1 MEPTSAYYRS
11 QRLSLHYLDW
21 GNEQAPC
28 LVLIHG
34 GKDHAR
40 SWDWVAR
47 ALAHD
52 YRVIAPDLRGH
63 GESDWA
69 TGSMYCLVDS
79 VLDLAR
85 LVEHLAVNTVMLVG
99 HSYGGAVALLYAGI
113 FPERVSA
120 LVAIEGVGVPDRL
133 GGIHHQQGPLWE
145 RIQTWI
151 RKSSTFEERSTFGY
165 ASIEEAKAHLRSAQT
180 FLTEEQADHL
190 TRHGVRRDS
199 NGRYRLKFDPLSR
212 VVSPF
217 PLGEETLADLK
228 GRIECPTLLLFGAK
242 SWAGDP
248 MADGRTAGLR
258 DVRSVCIE
266 DAGHWMHHERLEPF
280 LKELREFLSASVT

>member
-1 MEPTSAYYRS
+1 MEPTSAYCRS

-28 LVLIHG
+28 LILIHG

-47 ALAHD
+47 ALACD

-113 FPERVSA
+113 FPELVSA
-120 LVAIEGVGVPDRL
+120 LVAIEGVGAPDRL
-133 GGIHHQQGPLWE
+133 GGRDQQQRPLWE

-151 RKSSTFEERSTFGY
+151 RKSSSFEERSMRGY
-165 ASIEEAKAHLRSAQT
+165 ASIEEAIAHLRSAQD
-180 FLTEEQADHL
+180 FLTEEQAVHL
-190 TRHGVRRDS
+190 TRHGVRCDS
-199 NGRYRLKFDPLSR
+199 DGRYRLKFDPLSR

-217 PLGEETLADLK
+217 PLEEEALAELK
-228 GRIECPTLLLFGAK
+228 GRITCPTLLLFGAK

-248 MADGRTAGLR
+248 MTDGRASGLP

-266 DAGHWMHHERLEPF
+266 DAGHWMHHERLEAF
-280 LKELREFLSASVT
+280 LVVLREFLLASRT